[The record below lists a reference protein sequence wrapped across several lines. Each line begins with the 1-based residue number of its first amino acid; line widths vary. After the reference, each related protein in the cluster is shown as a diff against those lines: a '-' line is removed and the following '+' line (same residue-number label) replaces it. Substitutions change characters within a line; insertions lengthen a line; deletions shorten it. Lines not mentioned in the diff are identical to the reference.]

1 MNKFKKLLLSA
12 ALVACVAPVMNAEH
26 LIILATNDTH
36 SQIDPV
42 TKDNMGGVFR
52 RRAIFDETRARNK
65 NVLVVDAGDDVQGT
79 LFFNVFRGEVE
90 YAMLDTLGYDVGIL
104 GNHEFDNG
112 LDELAKYYKKT
123 KVAKISANYDFSGT
137 VMQDVMRP
145 YVIREYDGKRVGIFG
160 INVQPAGLISYK
172 NYKGL
177 RYLSCEDVAD
187 ATARYL
193 KEVQKVDYTVMLSHI
208 GYESDN
214 PDESND
220 SIIAAHS
227 RYIDLII
234 GAHSHTDVIP
244 GSQQSLVRNADGKIV
259 TIGQNY
265 KTGKHVGRYDID
277 LDKLTVTY
285 DRIPVDASWDA
296 KANYPAMKAWL
307 ETYRTEIDSL
317 MTKAPIARSA
327 KYMVNNSIMS
337 SNWISDA
344 VKDMIG
350 GVSGIKNV
358 DAALMNVGGIRQD
371 MPEGV
376 VNEGVIVSMFPFDNK
391 YVVLEMTGEE
401 LIEALRSMARRKDYC
416 VSREITAVYNESTG
430 KIEQAK
436 LKGKKVNPKGVYRIA
451 TIDYLANGG
460 DYMDVLKG
468 CKRLFEDHEMYGN
481 HVVRYVKQL
490 GQKGIVIEA
499 PDKSRITVKK

>member
-79 LFFNVFRGEVE
+79 LFFNVFKGEVE

-214 PDESND
+214 HDESNA

-227 RYIDLII
+227 R
-234 GAHSHTDVIP
+234 
-244 GSQQSLVRNADGKIV
+244 
-259 TIGQNY
+259 
-265 KTGKHVGRYDID
+265 
-277 LDKLTVTY
+277 
-285 DRIPVDASWDA
+285 
-296 KANYPAMKAWL
+296 
-307 ETYRTEIDSL
+307 
-317 MTKAPIARSA
+317 
-327 KYMVNNSIMS
+327 
-337 SNWISDA
+337 
-344 VKDMIG
+344 
-350 GVSGIKNV
+350 
-358 DAALMNVGGIRQD
+358 
-371 MPEGV
+371 
-376 VNEGVIVSMFPFDNK
+376 
-391 YVVLEMTGEE
+391 
-401 LIEALRSMARRKDYC
+401 
-416 VSREITAVYNESTG
+416 
-430 KIEQAK
+430 
-436 LKGKKVNPKGVYRIA
+436 
-451 TIDYLANGG
+451 
-460 DYMDVLKG
+460 
-468 CKRLFEDHEMYGN
+468 
-481 HVVRYVKQL
+481 
-490 GQKGIVIEA
+490 
-499 PDKSRITVKK
+499 